1 MAVEHN
7 EEKGKGQDEDMEA
20 GNEEAGRTKGEL
32 RREIATR
39 SQKNTKGRSK
49 GGRGTWVMSVEK
61 GGEKGGGQEEIRV
74 KRRGRKDKGSGG
86 GREEKL
92 RAKDEAEGEEER
104 SKKRYLE
111 RQGK

>member
-7 EEKGKGQDEDMEA
+7 EEKEKGQDEDMEA

-61 GGEKGGGQEEIRV
+61 GGGQEEIRV

-86 GREEKL
+86 EE
-92 RAKDEAEGEEER
+92 A
-104 SKKRYLE
+104 
-111 RQGK
+111 